1 MCLRRHHVSRPHNT
15 GYRLIVAAYQQAY
28 HHPGD
33 EACLSVLGRLT
44 MHLTQLNRECLL
56 HLFSFLDKDSR
67 RSLSLTCHQL
77 HEVFLD
83 PRLWNLLHFS
93 SPCELR
99 RDNFVLGPSLRYLT
113 VCWYSSR
120 VLKVCNIE
128 DWLKSSFQRDICS
141 KHESLVSTF
150 LAQVCHICPN
160 LLSLT
165 LSGCGHITDQDV
177 ISLLQSC
184 RKLRRLHLE
193 NCVRI
198 TDSSLEGVAAHGVNL
213 EEVKVD
219 FCRNITQAGLQA
231 VREKRPGIQLS
242 AERSADMIPDSKPEE
257 SEPIRKTLQKLL
269 LFS

>member
-1 MCLRRHHVSRPHNT
+1 
-15 GYRLIVAAYQQAY
+15 
-28 HHPGD
+28 
-33 EACLSVLGRLT
+33 

-56 HLFSFLDKDSR
+56 HLFSFLDKDTR

-77 HEVFLD
+77 RDVFLD
-83 PRLWNLLHFS
+83 PCLWNLLHFS
-93 SPCELR
+93 SPCQLR

-113 VCWYSSR
+113 ICWHSSR
-120 VLKVCNIE
+120 VLQVCNIE

-141 KHESLVSTF
+141 KHENLVSSF
-150 LAQVCHICPN
+150 LTQVCHVCPN

-165 LSGCGHITDQDV
+165 LSGCGHIIDQDV
-177 ISLLQSC
+177 IVVLQTC

-198 TDSSLEGVAAHGVNL
+198 TDSILEGVVAYGDSL

-231 VREKRPGIQLS
+231 VREKRPGIQLG
-242 AERSADMIPDSKPEE
+242 AERSAGMIPDSKPEE
-257 SEPIRKTLQKLL
+257 KAPLRRTLQKVL

>member
-1 MCLRRHHVSRPHNT
+1 
-15 GYRLIVAAYQQAY
+15 
-28 HHPGD
+28 
-33 EACLSVLGRLT
+33 
-44 MHLTQLNRECLL
+44 MHLTQLNHECLL

-67 RSLSLTCHQL
+67 KSLSLTCHQL
-77 HEVFLD
+77 REVFLD

-93 SPCELR
+93 SPCQLR
-99 RDNFVLGPSLRYLT
+99 WDNFVLGPSLRYLT
-113 VCWYSSR
+113 ICWYSSR
-120 VLKVCNIE
+120 VLQVCNIE
-128 DWLKSSFQRDICS
+128 DWLKTSFQKDICS

-150 LAQVCHICPN
+150 LAHVCHMCPN
-160 LLSLT
+160 LLSLS

-177 ISLLQSC
+177 ISVLQSC

-198 TDSSLEGVAAHGVNL
+198 TDRSLEGVAAHGGSL

-231 VREKRPGIQLS
+231 VREKRPGVQLS
-242 AERSADMIPDSKPEE
+242 SERSADLIPDSRPEE
-257 SEPIRKTLQKLL
+257 KVPLRRTLQKLL

>member
-1 MCLRRHHVSRPHNT
+1 
-15 GYRLIVAAYQQAY
+15 
-28 HHPGD
+28 
-33 EACLSVLGRLT
+33 

-77 HEVFLD
+77 RAVFLD
-83 PRLWNLLHFS
+83 PCLWNLLHFS
-93 SPCELR
+93 SPCQLR

-113 VCWYSSR
+113 ICWYSSR
-120 VLKVCNIE
+120 VLQVCNIE
-128 DWLKSSFQRDICS
+128 DWLKSPFQKDICS
-141 KHESLVSTF
+141 KHESLVSSF
-150 LAQVCHICPN
+150 LAQVCQMCPN

-177 ISLLQSC
+177 TSTLRSC
-184 RKLRRLHLE
+184 RKLCCLHLE

-198 TDSSLEGVAAHGVNL
+198 TDCSLEGVVAHGDSL

-231 VREKRPGIQLS
+231 VRSKRPDIRLS
-242 AERSADMIPDSKPEE
+242 AERSADMIPDSKPDE
-257 SEPIRKTLQKLL
+257 RVMLRRTLQKVLQ
-269 LFS
+269 FS

>member
-1 MCLRRHHVSRPHNT
+1 MN
-15 GYRLIVAAYQQAY
+15 
-28 HHPGD
+28 
-33 EACLSVLGRLT
+33 LT
-44 MHLTQLNRECLL
+44 ELNRECLL

-67 RSLSLTCHQL
+67 RSLSFTCRQL
-77 HEVFLD
+77 REVFMD
-83 PRLWNLLHFS
+83 PCLWNLLHFS

-120 VLKVCNIE
+120 VLQVCNIE
-128 DWLKSSFQRDICS
+128 DWLKSSFQKDICS
-141 KHESLVSTF
+141 KHERLVSTF
-150 LAQVCHICPN
+150 LAQVCNMCPN

-165 LSGCGHITDQDV
+165 LSGCGHITDQDLT
-177 ISLLQSC
+177 SMLQSC

-198 TDSSLEGVAAHGVNL
+198 TDRSLEGVADHGVSL
-213 EEVKVD
+213 EEVKID
-219 FCRNITQAGLQA
+219 FCRNITQTGLEA
-231 VREKRPGIQLS
+231 VRQKRPGIRLS

-257 SEPIRKTLQKLL
+257 RVPLRRTLQKVL